1 MGIIGSHKRALQVD
15 QTGMLNI
22 YDYIANSEYYKTF
35 KVDDVLVV
43 EYKCMLPGDRVAF
56 WTHCNYFAYILSGD
70 IKYSTAKGEV
80 VARNGEAVFVK
91 KGSYVAEHHDTG
103 DYCALVIF
111 VTDDFI
117 QRVAD
122 KYPST
127 SKKTVER
134 SADVTDSVFHIT
146 VDDSLSSYFHSV
158 LSYFPRANPPSDE
171 LLKVKAE
178 ELLLNIFTSGH
189 HPSLA
194 LGLRGIRKNGKI
206 SLRDVMETSFMHPM
220 SLEEYARLCG
230 RSLSAFKTDFLATYK
245 TPPGRWLIRTR
256 LQYAKILM
264 ETTDDS
270 VNDIAFRSGFKNT
283 AHFVKVFRDSFGMPP
298 LQYRRKEAVA

>member
-1 MGIIGSHKRALQVD
+1 
-15 QTGMLNI
+15 MLNI
-22 YDYIANSEYYKTF
+22 YDYIANSNYYKTF
-35 KVDDVLVV
+35 KVNDVLVV

-80 VARNGEAVFVK
+80 VARRGEAVFVK

-127 SKKTVER
+127 SKTTIER
-134 SADVTDSVFHIT
+134 SADGTDSVFHIT
-146 VDDSLSSYFHSV
+146 MDDSLVTYFHSV
-158 LSYFPRANPPSDE
+158 LSYFPGANPPSDE

-178 ELLLNIFTSGH
+178 ELLLNIFTGEH
-189 HPSLA
+189 NPSLA
-194 LGLRGIRKNGKI
+194 KGLRSIRKNGKV
-206 SLRDVMETSFMHPM
+206 SLRDVMESSFMHPM

-230 RSLSAFKTDFLATYK
+230 RSLSVFKTDFLATYK
-245 TPPGRWLIRTR
+245 TSPGKWLIRTR
-256 LQYAKILM
+256 LHYARILM
-264 ETTDDS
+264 QTTDDA

-283 AHFVKVFRDSFGMPP
+283 THFVKVFKDSYGMPP
-298 LQYRRKEAVA
+298 LQYRRKESVA